1 VVYAQNKRM
10 LNLILISHPRFFE
23 GENRIISSLMKRFH
37 LTLHL
42 RKPDA
47 TDEEYR
53 LFLQSIPSHLHPEI
67 MIHGAYALNEEFDLK
82 GVHFSTANR
91 MLADDYRTGIK
102 STSCHSVEELK
113 ETDSAFDH
121 QFLSPVFPSISK
133 KGYKG
138 NLDMQ
143 EVKEYLKQPR
153 HSRVIALGGV
163 DKEKIACLKDV
174 GFDGVAL
181 LGAVW
186 GDNPEDED
194 AVVERFREIFLM
206 INDQ

>member
-1 VVYAQNKRM
+1 MQNF
-10 LNLILISHPRFFE
+10 ILISYPHFFP
-23 GENRIISSLMKRFH
+23 GESRIISSLMNRFS

-47 TDEEYR
+47 TEEEYHS
-53 LFLQSIPSHLHPEI
+53 FLQSLPPRFHPEI
-67 MIHGAYALNEEFDLK
+67 ILHGGYALKEEFDLK
-82 GVHFSTANR
+82 GLHFSTANR
-91 MLADDYRTGIK
+91 SLATDYRSVIK
-102 STSCHSVEELK
+102 STSCHSVHELK
-113 ETDSAFDH
+113 ETDGAFDH

-133 KGYKG
+133 KGYSG

-153 HSRVIALGGV
+153 HSKVIALGGV
-163 DKEKIACLKDV
+163 DKEKIAPLKNA

-186 GDNPEDED
+186 GDNPENED
-194 AVVERFREIFLM
+194 AVVERFREIS
-206 INDQ
+206 IVNDQ